1 MQPPPPAGPPASA
14 DHERPAAAEPLAGP
28 AAGPA
33 AGPETRSP
41 PLPSRPS
48 RGLRAA
54 RVGVFLL
61 MAALA
66 GYGLGGPFLH
76 GHYGYHAGEYST
88 RARHTLRH
96 HDFLPSNQL
105 GFSKPERDS
114 YYLHHPILTHQL
126 VTLTLGIFGERETS
140 VRLGALLSSLGAQ
153 ALLLLLILRRFGP
166 GLAVL
171 GGAVFALIPINIWFA
186 PHIDPGFPSI
196 VCVLGFFL
204 FYLRWLDEGRWRD
217 GGLALLCAGLSVFF
231 EWSPYLAAVPIGVH
245 ALAVAAQRRGRYAL
259 FVPLLVVAMLL
270 PLGVHFLVVY
280 KLDHLSEMRESY
292 RMRSGGPTL
301 VQYWKSILSYARG
314 LYGTGMCAA
323 VAAWLGVLVVRTAQR
338 RWRPVHL
345 VSVSF
350 LFAVVAYVHL
360 FRSAVLIHAYRM
372 LYGNV
377 LCALVV
383 VELAEAAGG
392 LAASLVHGRAG
403 RAERA
408 RTLAAAA
415 VGTALVLTMLRPA
428 ADALFESRQKGGVP
442 FTAGY
447 DPELVRVGFIKRVH
461 ELTTTADRV
470 YMHPS
475 LHIRKDLYF
484 YLDRDLEYWPVGPSA
499 VRALPPAKQAHAVY
513 VYQADALL
521 PQERFE
527 LDALKAT
534 HPVLR
539 VGPFEMLDLRRAGP
553 GLTVEVLAPPPH
565 RGPLARYWQGPY
577 YHPQVVAPPR

>member
-1 MQPPPPAGPPASA
+1 MQPPPPAGPPAPA
-14 DHERPAAAEPLAGP
+14 EPPAPAANGQAADPLAGS
-28 AAGPA
+28 A
-33 AGPETRSP
+33 TRSP
-41 PLPSRPS
+41 PLSSRPS
-48 RGLRAA
+48 PGLRAA
-54 RVGVFLL
+54 LLAVFLL

-96 HDFLPSNQL
+96 HDLLPSNQL

-126 VTLTLGIFGERETS
+126 VTLTLGVFGERETS
-140 VRLGALLSSLGAQ
+140 VRLAALLSSLGAQ

-204 FYLRWLDEGRWRD
+204 FYLRWLDTGRFGD

-231 EWSPYLAAVPIGVH
+231 EWSPYLAAVPVGVH
-245 ALAVAAQRRGRYAL
+245 ALGVAARRRGRYAL

-301 VQYWKSILSYARG
+301 TQYWKSILSYARS

-350 LFAVVAYVHL
+350 FFAVVAYVHL
-360 FRSAVLIHAYRM
+360 FRSAVLIHPYRM

-377 LCALVV
+377 MCALVV
-383 VELAEAAGG
+383 VELAEAAGA
-392 LAASLVHGRAG
+392 LAAALAG
-403 RAERA
+403 RSPESAARA
-408 RTLAAAA
+408 RRLAAAA
-415 VGTALVLTMLRPA
+415 VGITLVLTMLRPA
-428 ADALFESRQKGGVP
+428 ADALLESRQKGGVP
-442 FTAGY
+442 FVGGY

-484 YLDRDLEYWPVGPSA
+484 YLDRDLEYWPVGPST
-499 VRALPPAKQAHAVY
+499 VRALPPARQAHAVY
-513 VYQADALL
+513 VYQADALV

-539 VGPFEMLDLRRAGP
+539 IGPFEMLDLRRTGP
-553 GLTVEVLAPPPH
+553 GLTVEVLAPPPR